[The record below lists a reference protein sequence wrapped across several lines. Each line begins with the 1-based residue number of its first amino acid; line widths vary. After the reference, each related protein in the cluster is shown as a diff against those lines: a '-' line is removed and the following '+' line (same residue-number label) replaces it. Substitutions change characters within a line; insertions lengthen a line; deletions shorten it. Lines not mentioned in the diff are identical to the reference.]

1 MINTYKY
8 TEELLIKSLDN
19 LLYTMVSK
27 RYFLE
32 NQVMYL
38 KILNTFLNKV
48 IQKSV
53 VLNCAFRFKDVIF
66 FD

>member
-8 TEELLIKSLDN
+8 TEALLIKSYDN

-48 IQKSV
+48 VQKSV
-53 VLNCAFRFKDVIF
+53 ILNCAFRFKDVIF